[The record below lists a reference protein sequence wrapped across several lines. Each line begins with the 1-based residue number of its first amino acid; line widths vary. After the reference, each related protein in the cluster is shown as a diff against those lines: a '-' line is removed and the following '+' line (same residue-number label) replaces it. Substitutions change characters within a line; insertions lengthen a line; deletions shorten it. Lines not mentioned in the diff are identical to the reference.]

1 MRTITR
7 TLIILFFV
15 AIVVVG
21 IYFLGTSDWADEFLP
36 TGRQLGSGGRNQA
49 DSSSQ
54 ESGQGFRHGQKEGSS
69 SGGHNHADLEG
80 TIDILSMTEFLK
92 TLIPFAIIIAV
103 VSYVRRLLNSARR
116 KRRRSTA

>member
-1 MRTITR
+1 MKTITR

-15 AIVVVG
+15 AIVAVG

-36 TGRQLGSGGRNQA
+36 AGKQLGRGGRNLIVL
-49 DSSSQ
+49 SSQ
-54 ESGQGFRHGQKEGSS
+54 ESGQGFRHGQNEGPG
-69 SGGHNHADLEG
+69 SGEHNHADLKG
-80 TIDILSMTEFLK
+80 SINPLSMTEFLK

-103 VSYVRRLLNSARR
+103 VSYVRGLLNTARR